1 MSENLGIFGEINKKL
16 NETKQE
22 DNDVDQKWQQRN
34 EQFRAKSSIEEVR
47 SDYVGEEENIRKNK
61 RDQIF
66 HNRRLQQT
74 RKVENVITLK
84 QKLTVPIELYEKCN
98 ELRPNANDLD
108 SYVNQFKSEDI
119 QHQYI
124 GLVGIRKILSLANDP
139 PIQEVIDRG
148 LVYDF
153 IKYLEHT
160 LPEFQFE
167 ALWCLTNIASGTSEH
182 TNSIINK
189 GGIQKIIALID
200 HPVTEIQ
207 EQAIWAIGNIAGD
220 SVKVRDRV
228 IQFGGL
234 EKVIKYLNTGER
246 ETLVKQCVWSIS
258 NFCRSKPAPDYDFIK
273 PCIDKVIGALYKYD
287 DNEFIVD
294 ACWILSYLTESYKKS
309 IKKIIDTNALPKIL
323 SFLE

>member
-1 MSENLGIFGEINKKL
+1 MSGLGIFGEINKKL
-16 NETKQE
+16 SEKQE

-66 HNRRLQQT
+66 HNRRLQQV
-74 RKVENVITLK
+74 RKVDNIITLK
-84 QKLTVPIELYEKCN
+84 ERLTVPLDLYEKCN
-98 ELRPNANDLD
+98 ELKPHASDLD
-108 SYVNQFKSEDI
+108 NYVAQFKNEDI
-119 QHQYI
+119 QQQYI
-124 GLVGIRKILSLANDP
+124 GLVGIRKILSLANEP
-139 PIQEVIDRG
+139 PVQEVVDRG

-153 IKYLEHT
+153 IKYLEHN

-167 ALWCLTNIASGTSEH
+167 ALWCLTNIASGTSDH

-189 GGIQKIIALID
+189 GGIQKIITLID
-200 HPVTEIQ
+200 SPIQEIQ

-220 SVKVRDRV
+220 SVKVRDKV
-228 IQFGGL
+228 IQLGGL
-234 EKVIKYLNTGER
+234 EKISKYLNTGER
-246 ETLVKQCVWSIS
+246 ESLIKQCVWAIS
-258 NFCRSKPAPDYDFIK
+258 NFCRSKPAPDYEFLK
-273 PCIDKVIGALYKYD
+273 PCIDNIIGALYKID
-287 DNEFIVD
+287 DNEFYVD

-309 IKKIIDTNALPKIL
+309 IKKIMDTNALGKII